1 MTRTEREKGR
11 LASLEQTLTYA
22 LTLQRV
28 PDIAVEV
35 IVAREEQATA
45 EREGYRRD
53 ATDDALVG
61 VGNQFLVCPQVKE
74 AAGGVI

>member
-1 MTRTEREKGR
+1 MTRTEREMGR
-11 LASLEQTLTYA
+11 LAHLEQILTYT

-35 IVAREEQATA
+35 IIAREEQPTT
-45 EREGYRRD
+45 EREGYGRD

-61 VGNQFLVCPQVKE
+61 IGSQFLVCPQVEE
-74 AAGGVI
+74 AAGGVV

>member
-1 MTRTEREKGR
+1 MRGKRGR
-11 LASLEQTLTYA
+11 LVRLEQTLTYT

-35 IVAREEQATA
+35 IVAREEQATT

-53 ATDDALVG
+53 AADDALVG
-61 VGNQFLVCPQVKE
+61 IGNQFLVCSQVKE
-74 AAGGVI
+74 AAGGII